1 MGLGGVLDAALS
13 GLRVTSANLEISAH
27 NIANADTPGYSRKVA
42 GQAELFAGEDLSGV
56 RLLDTTRRIDELI
69 QKTIRNDAPG
79 LSYAETLSRFYAQL
93 DSLYGQPGGQDAID
107 TLFSEFRSS
116 IEELTVSPESVL
128 ARDAVLGNAL
138 NLTNKLNAMSADI
151 QAMRLE
157 AERGIADGI
166 GRVQELL
173 QAISDLN
180 EQITT
185 TQQVVGPPAGMLDQ
199 RDGLLEELAT
209 LVDIRVVDI
218 DRGAVNIFTQSGVL
232 LLSGDPANITFDE
245 RGSIGPQA
253 LYNTDPTRR
262 TVGTIELT
270 VGNGLSIDLI
280 ADDAI
285 RSGSIGAY
293 IDLRDE
299 ILTQAQAQLDSI
311 ADAMARSLSNKSVPS
326 TVETDGTS
334 NGLGVDV
341 SGLQDG
347 DSISL
352 TYTNETTGLQHV
364 VTIVRVDEPG
374 APAPTDAYTART
386 DDTVIPLSF
395 QPDLATAAAA
405 LQTALGAGFNVDA
418 VGGNL
423 RILDDGPS
431 NTRTID
437 ALSATVTETDLAG
450 ASVAL
455 PFFVDG
461 GGTPPAY
468 TARHGTVPQRVGFA
482 ERITVNADLF
492 DNPGAL
498 VAYTAGVDAG
508 DPARPEAILDR
519 LVDQSWEFS
528 GEAGVTGSAPFSG
541 NLSDFIQ
548 RTISFQAQQSE
559 LAQRAYETESI
570 AMQSLRERQSAAS
583 GVNIDEEMAALVTLQ
598 TAYQANARLINAYK
612 EMTDALLQIG

>member
-69 QKTIRNDAPG
+69 QQTIRNEAPG
-79 LSYAETLSRFYAQL
+79 LGYAETLSRFYAQL

-107 TLFSEFRSS
+107 TLFNEFRSS
-116 IEELTVSPESVL
+116 LEELSVSPESVL
-128 ARDAVLGNAL
+128 AREAVLGTAL
-138 NLTNKLNAMSADI
+138 NLTNKLNAMSDDI

-157 AERGIADGI
+157 AERGIASGMQ
-166 GRVQELL
+166 RVEELL
-173 QAISDLN
+173 QSISDIN

-185 TQQVVGPPAGMLDQ
+185 TQQAVGPPAGMLDQ
-199 RDGLLEELAT
+199 RDNLLEELAS

-218 DRGAVNIFTQSGVL
+218 DRGAVNIFTRSGVL
-232 LLSGDPANITFDE
+232 LLSGDPANLQFDE
-245 RGSIGPQA
+245 RGSIGAQA
-253 LYNTDPTRR
+253 LYSTDPAQRS
-262 TVGTIELT
+262 VGTIQLT

-299 ILTQAQAQLDSI
+299 ILTQAQTQLDSI
-311 ADAMARSLSNKSVPS
+311 ADAMARSLSSVTVPS
-326 TVETDGTS
+326 TVETNGAS

-347 DSISL
+347 DSITL
-352 TYTNETTGLQHV
+352 TYTDDTTNEQRV
-364 VTIVRVDEPG
+364 VTIVRVDEAG
-374 APAPTDAYTART
+374 APALTDAYTART
-386 DDTVIPLSF
+386 DDTVISLSF
-395 QPDLATAAAA
+395 QPDLATAAAS
-405 LQTALGAGFNVDA
+405 LQSALGPGFNVDA
-418 VGGNL
+418 VGSNL
-423 RILDDGPS
+423 RILDDGAA

-437 ALSATVTETDLAG
+437 ALSATRTETSLAG
-450 ASVAL
+450 GSVAL

-468 TARHGTVPQRVGFA
+468 TARHGAVPQKVGFA
-482 ERITVNADLF
+482 ERITVNPDLF
-492 DNPGAL
+492 DNPAAL
-498 VAYTAGVDAG
+498 VAYTVGIDAG
-508 DPARPEAILDR
+508 DPARPEAILER
-519 LVDQSWEFS
+519 LVDQSWDFS
-528 GEAGVTGSAPFSG
+528 GESGVTGSAPFSG
-541 NLSDFIQ
+541 NLSDFIR

-559 LAQRAYETESI
+559 LAQRAYDTESI

-598 TAYQANARLINAYK
+598 TAYQANARLINAYR
-612 EMTDALLQIG
+612 ELTDALLQIG